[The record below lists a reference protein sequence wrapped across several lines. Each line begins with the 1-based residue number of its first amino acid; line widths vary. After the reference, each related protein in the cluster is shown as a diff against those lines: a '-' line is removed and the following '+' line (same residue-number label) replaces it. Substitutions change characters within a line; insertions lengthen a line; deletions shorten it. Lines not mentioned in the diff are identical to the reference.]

1 MQAYEV
7 NLQTSEKGE
16 LMIPRD
22 IQQILKERRNTRV
35 ILLLEMSRRKLKE
48 PPLETLSGLS
58 IGELKT
64 LADAILA
71 PGRQRR
77 LSALLRKSKT
87 TALRKR
93 ESEELD
99 KILEESDRLAILKAK
114 AQYTLL
120 KSKRTREPAI

>member
-22 IQQILKERRNTRV
+22 IQQLLKERRNTRV
-35 ILLLEMSRRKLKE
+35 ILLLEMSRHKIKE
-48 PPLETLSGLS
+48 SSLETLSGMS

-77 LSALLRKSKT
+77 LSSLLRKSKT
-87 TALRKR
+87 TALRKN
-93 ESEELD
+93 ESKELD
-99 KILEESDRLAILKAK
+99 ELLEESDRIALLKAK

-120 KSKRTREPAI
+120 QSKRTRELAI